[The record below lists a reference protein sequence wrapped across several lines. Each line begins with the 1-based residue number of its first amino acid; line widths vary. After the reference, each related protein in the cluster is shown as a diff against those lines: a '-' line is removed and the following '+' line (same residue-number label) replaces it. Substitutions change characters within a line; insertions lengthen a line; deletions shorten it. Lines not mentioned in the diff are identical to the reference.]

1 MEHVL
6 SRLSNTLYYLGL
18 IFFALV
24 LIDAVLK
31 VSKMP
36 GSIFKD
42 KKKEKII
49 VIVVVAIMGISLLF

>member
-1 MEHVL
+1 
-6 SRLSNTLYYLGL
+6 
-18 IFFALV
+18 
-24 LIDAVLK
+24 
-31 VSKMP
+31 MP